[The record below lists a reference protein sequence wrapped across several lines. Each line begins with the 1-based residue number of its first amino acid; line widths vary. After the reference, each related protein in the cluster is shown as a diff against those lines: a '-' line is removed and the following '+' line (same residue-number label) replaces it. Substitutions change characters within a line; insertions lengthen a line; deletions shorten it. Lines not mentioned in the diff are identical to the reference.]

1 MDIPQ
6 IIFEEG
12 IEFGDEETYN
22 KFITY
27 CEWYL
32 FDGNIDEL
40 DNELCLN
47 FRILCISMCCMMGYS
62 PDDFIKF
69 IKDKSKELGK
79 SCDEIVAK
87 FVNI

>member
-22 KFITY
+22 KFIIY

-40 DNELCLN
+40 DNELCLT
-47 FRILCISMCCMMGYS
+47 FRELCSLYVEPNYI
-62 PDDFIKF
+62 DRLQKN
-69 IKDKSKELGK
+69 E
-79 SCDEIVAK
+79 
-87 FVNI
+87 